1 MTVGSSLMPADSREE
16 LATWGKEIYLLPKY
30 LLGHILEHT
39 SDSYNLR
46 SSCIDITKINYK
58 VKINENVHLR
68 EAKKYEETEW
78 TWRHC

>member
-1 MTVGSSLMPADSREE
+1 M
-16 LATWGKEIYLLPKY
+16 GKGDLSF
-30 LLGHILEHT
+30 T

-78 TWRHC
+78 LNFH